1 MLDKLRGSLRS
12 RTAWFAY
19 TVMAAGL
26 IEQATP
32 FLASLIPE
40 DFRGLAIWIA
50 GGVVLFL
57 RMLTKDPLEMK

>member
-1 MLDKLRGSLRS
+1 MIDKLRGSLRS
-12 RTAWFAY
+12 KTAWFAY

-26 IEQATP
+26 IEQAAP

-40 DFRGLAIWIA
+40 DYRGLAIWIA

-57 RMLTKDPLEMK
+57 RMVTKAPLEKK